1 MPPRKRA
8 QTAPKTDELGETAE
22 PLTEGEPEPSGPDA
36 DGATAEPERSDLQA
50 VNEPCPTC
58 FPGGW
63 PEQSFAVG
71 CEHGSWQRA

>member
-8 QTAPKTDELGETAE
+8 QSAPKTDGETLE
-22 PLTEGEPEPSGPDA
+22 PASDEQPPPDA
-36 DGATAEPERSDLQA
+36 ETEPNRSDLQTVDA
-50 VNEPCPTC
+50 PCSEC

-71 CEHGSWQRA
+71 CTHGTWQRD